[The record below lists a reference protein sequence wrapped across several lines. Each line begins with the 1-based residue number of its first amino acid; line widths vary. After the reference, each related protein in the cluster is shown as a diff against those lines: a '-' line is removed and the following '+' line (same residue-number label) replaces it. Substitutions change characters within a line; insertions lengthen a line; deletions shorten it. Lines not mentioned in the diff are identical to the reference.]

1 MLERRWIKWGLLLMG
16 WTLLGLF
23 AATRLKLSYFYSG
36 QPITWRNALILALT
50 DWYVWAALSPL
61 IIWLAR
67 RFPLEPQSWSS
78 GLLAQ
83 IPASVFLSIF
93 KMALEFFVRRQLAP
107 DFARR
112 FPSLEFYS
120 TLFTFWAIVG
130 AVYAFDYYRKYR
142 QHELRA
148 SQLETQLAQA
158 QLQALRMQLNP
169 HFLFN
174 TLHAISSLMHKDV
187 RAADRMI
194 ARLSD
199 LLRLT
204 LENAGQQEVSLRQ
217 ELEFLESYLEIEQT
231 RFRDRLQ
238 IRMEIAPETL
248 DACVPNLILQ
258 PLVENAIRHGIAPRA
273 ASGAV
278 EIRARR
284 VAETLELQV
293 RDNGRGLPNGA
304 LNGLKE
310 GVGLT
315 NTRARLEQL
324 YGAAQRFELNNRAE
338 GGLNVSLTI
347 PFRPATNHL
356 EEDEKRRHDKAQGT
370 DH

>member
-1 MLERRWIKWGLLLMG
+1 MLERHWLKWGAILMG

-23 AATRLKLSYFYSG
+23 AATRLKLTYFYSG
-36 QPITWRNALILALT
+36 HPIAWRNALVLALA
-50 DWYVWAALSPL
+50 DWYVWAALFPL
-61 IIWLAR
+61 ILWLAR
-67 RFPLEPQSWSS
+67 RFPLEPRNWRRGMLIQ
-78 GLLAQ
+78 L
-83 IPASVFLSIF
+83 PASVFLSIF
-93 KMALEFFVRRQLAP
+93 KMMIEFFVRRQLAP

-120 TLFTFWAIVG
+120 TLFIFWAIVG
-130 AVYAFDYYRKYR
+130 AIYAFDYYRKYR

-148 SQLETQLAQA
+148 SQLETQLSQA

-187 RAADRMI
+187 GAADRMI
-194 ARLSD
+194 SQLSD

-248 DACVPNLILQ
+248 DACVPHLILQ

-273 ASGAV
+273 ASGTV
-278 EIRARR
+278 EIHARR
-284 VAETLELQV
+284 AADKLELQV
-293 RDNGRGLPNGA
+293 LDNGGGLPNGA

-324 YGAAQRFELNNRAE
+324 YGAAQRFELNNRTE
-338 GGLNVSLTI
+338 GGLTVSLTI
-347 PFRPATNHL
+347 PFRPAMDQL
-356 EEDEKRRHDKAQGT
+356 EKDEK
-370 DH
+370 